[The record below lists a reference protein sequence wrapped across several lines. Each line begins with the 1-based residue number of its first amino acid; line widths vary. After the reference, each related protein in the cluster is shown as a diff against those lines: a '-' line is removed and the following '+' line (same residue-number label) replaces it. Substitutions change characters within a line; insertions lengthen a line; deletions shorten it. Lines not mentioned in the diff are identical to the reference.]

1 MDSKTGAA
9 YVGALIAIGIGAALL
24 WFPPAGLA
32 SQAATVGL
40 AVGFITGGLAA
51 VGVTVSVPAVRE
63 SAHRE
68 GVREGTAIRRAS
80 RARSAKPVVKT
91 QP

>member
-1 MDSKTGAA
+1 MAKEGKQVDSKTIAA
-9 YVGALIAIGIGAALL
+9 YIGALIAIGIGAALL
-24 WFPPAGLA
+24 WFPPQGLA

-63 SAHRE
+63 SARRE
-68 GVREGTAIRRAS
+68 ALAGRRAS
-80 RARSAKPVVKT
+80 RAKKPT
-91 QP
+91 E